1 MNRIAGTITAVVGE
15 TPTQRDKL
23 SALSARG
30 DGGRAS
36 GPTSGIIGAY
46 CGITCRSLR
55 RWLVRSSARLLEG
68 PPLELPGREAPD
80 VEVEFVEPWVV
91 VITSELN
98 LELHLVACDG

>member
-23 SALSARG
+23 SALSAGGTVEGLRDQRRG
-30 DGGRAS
+30 SSERTAESPAGH
-36 GPTSGIIGAY
+36 
-46 CGITCRSLR
+46 CGDR
-55 RWLVRSSARLLEG
+55 LVRSSARLLEG

-80 VEVEFVEPWVV
+80 VEVELVEPWVV

>member
-1 MNRIAGTITAVVGE
+1 M
-15 TPTQRDKL
+15 
-23 SALSARG
+23 
-30 DGGRAS
+30 
-36 GPTSGIIGAY
+36 
-46 CGITCRSLR
+46 
-55 RWLVRSSARLLEG
+55 RSSARLLEG